1 MRTVVR
7 DCIVAIDEIIKVHC
21 PTSDAFVAAL
31 TAAKANQI
39 FLDFG
44 TSTNVAWFEVTG
56 GVTFFSP
63 QLDRSDLSKITSLL
77 AVSFDEIPAGAA
89 DAAMEM

>member
-31 TAAKANQI
+31 TSAKVNQI
-39 FLDFG
+39 FLDSG

-56 GVTFFSP
+56 VTFFSP
-63 QLDRSDLSKITSLL
+63 QLDKSGLSKIASLL